1 MPDGKALGRLTG
13 RLDGQVALITG
24 AARGQG
30 RSHALALAG
39 EGAAIVACDV
49 PGPMTTL
56 GYPLAT
62 QDDLDETVRQVTD
75 LGGTCLGL
83 PTDVRDRSAVD
94 EAVRATTEQ
103 FGRLDILIANA
114 GISAHGRLED
124 VSDEAWDEMIAT
136 NLTGVFYCL
145 RAAIPPMRARRYGR
159 VVVTS
164 SMAGRM
170 GIPNIAHYGATKWG
184 VIGMAKSLALE
195 VATEGITVNV
205 VCPCTV
211 ATPMVLNESTYRVF
225 APDVPDLEREKV
237 LERFRRV
244 NPIPE
249 PWIAPEDVS
258 RAVLHLVTDPGVM
271 TGSVLEIGL
280 GSSARLH

>member
-1 MPDGKALGRLTG
+1 MGS
-13 RLDGQVALITG
+13 LDGQVALITG

-30 RSHALALAG
+30 RSHALALAA
-39 EGAAIVACDV
+39 EGAAIAACDV
-49 PGPMTTL
+49 PGPMSTL
-56 GYPLAT
+56 GYPLGT
-62 QDDLDETVRQVTD
+62 QEDLDETVRLVTA
-75 LGGTCLGL
+75 LGGTCVGL
-83 PTDVRDRSAVD
+83 PTDVRDRDAVD
-94 EAVRATTEQ
+94 EAVRVTTDR
-103 FGRLDILIANA
+103 FGRLDILVANA
-114 GISAHGRLED
+114 GISGHAPLWD
-124 VSDEAWDEMIAT
+124 VSDQAWDEMIAT

-164 SMAGRM
+164 SMAGRL
-170 GIPNIAHYGATKWG
+170 GIPNIAHYAATKWG

-225 APDVPDLEREKV
+225 APDVPDLERDKV

-249 PWIAPEDVS
+249 PWITAEDVS